1 MRLYGG
7 IDLHGNNIFLVLL
20 DENDRVV
27 FGKRLKNDI
36 GAIRNALALYRNEI
50 VGLAVESTY
59 NWYWL
64 VDGLMESGY
73 RVHLAN
79 PAAMKQYEGL
89 KHGDDKTDARW
100 IAHMLR
106 LGILP
111 EGYIYPKKDRPVR
124 DLLRKR
130 SQLVRYR
137 TSNLLSINNLWARN
151 LGSSIRG
158 NQIKRLKEE
167 DVDALMKEEHL
178 SLAVKSNLAVIHC
191 LEEQIKHI
199 EGVVK
204 KSAKQSTEYSN
215 LLTVNGIGEA
225 LALTILLETG
235 DIGRFP
241 TVGDYSS
248 YCRCVS
254 SERSSNKKK
263 KGEGN
268 KKNGNKYLAWAFVEA
283 ATFATRFNDSANKF
297 YQRKSAK
304 TKPAVAKKALANKLA
319 RACYYIMRDNVP
331 FNNERLFAA

>member
-1 MRLYGG
+1 M
-7 IDLHGNNIFLVLL
+7 FS
-20 DENDRVV
+20 
-27 FGKRLKNDI
+27 KRLKNDI
-36 GAIRNALALYRNEI
+36 GVVHFELAPYRDDI

-64 VDGLMESGY
+64 VDGLMDDGY
-73 RVHLAN
+73 KVHLAN

-89 KHGDDKTDARW
+89 KYGDDKTDSRW

-137 TSNLLSINNLWARN
+137 TSNLLAINNLWARN

-158 NQIKRLKEE
+158 YQIKRLTEE
-167 DVDALMKEEHL
+167 DVDNIMEEELL
-178 SLAVKSNLAVIHC
+178 SLAVKSNLSVVYC
-191 LEEQIKHI
+191 LEEQIKKI

-204 KSAKQSTEYSN
+204 SHARRGSYYSN
-215 LLTVNGIGEA
+215 LLTMDGIGEV
-225 LALTILLETG
+225 LAMTISLETG
-235 DIGRFP
+235 EIGRFSM
-241 TVGDYSS
+241 VGDFSS

-254 SERSSNKKK
+254 SNRISNKKK

-268 KKNGNKYLAWAFVEA
+268 TKNGNKYLAWAFVEA
-283 ATFATRFNDSANKF
+283 ATFATRYNDSARRF
-297 YQRKSAK
+297 YQRKAAK
-304 TKPAVAKKALANKLA
+304 TKPVVAKKALANKLA
-319 RACYYIMRDNVP
+319 RACYYMMRDNVP
-331 FNNERLFAA
+331 FDNERLFTT